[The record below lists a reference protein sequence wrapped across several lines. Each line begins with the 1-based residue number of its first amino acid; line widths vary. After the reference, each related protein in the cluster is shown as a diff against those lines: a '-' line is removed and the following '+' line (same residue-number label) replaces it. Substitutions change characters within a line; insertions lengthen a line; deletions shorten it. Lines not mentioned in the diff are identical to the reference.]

1 MNDFTTDELG
11 ILVSV
16 VERAGVAEDGS
27 AEGSLLKVIKGAH
40 AERMELE
47 SMDFDDCAGG
57 ACKL

>member
-1 MNDFTTDELG
+1 
-11 ILVSV
+11 
-16 VERAGVAEDGS
+16 VAEDGS

-40 AERMELE
+40 AERVELE

>member
-16 VERAGVAEDGS
+16 FERAGVAEDGS
-27 AEGSLLKVIKGAH
+27 AEGSLLKVIKGAYS
-40 AERMELE
+40 ERMELE